1 MVNVDGNG
9 ERVPTALRVFGGQL
23 KLFREL
29 ASMSREELG
38 RQLGY
43 ASHTIK
49 SYELAQRIPE
59 PATVERADE
68 LLGAKGVLRAA
79 IPLLEEV
86 QYPKFFRDLPKLE
99 KQCTKRY
106 SYDPHC
112 VPGLLQTEAY
122 ASAVIG
128 WYIPAFTEDEVARLV
143 GARLDRQA
151 MLTRDDRPAVHFVVE
166 QAALERPMGGR
177 KIHRGQIEKLLEWVQ
192 LRNVSIQVMPTN
204 VAHPGLD
211 GAMTLL
217 DMPDRRTVV
226 YVEGQ
231 AHGLLVSDREKVNR
245 MAQRYDMIRTQA
257 LALNESLQ
265 FIEELAGKS

>member
-1 MVNVDGNG
+1 MVYADGID
-9 ERVPTALRVFGGQL
+9 ERVPVALRVFGKQL

-29 ASMSREELG
+29 ASLSREEFG

-49 SYELAQRIPE
+49 AYELAQRIPE
-59 PATVERADE
+59 PETVKRADE
-68 LLGAKGVLRAA
+68 LLGARGVLRET

-86 QYPKFFRDLPKLE
+86 RYPKFFRDLPKLE
-99 KQCTKRY
+99 KECTKRY

-112 VPGLLQTEAY
+112 VPGLLQTEEY
-122 ASAVIG
+122 ARAVIG
-128 WYIPAFTEDEVARLV
+128 WYIPAFTEDELARLV
-143 GARLDRQA
+143 SARLDRQA
-151 MLTRDDRPAVHFVVE
+151 MLTRNDRPAVHFVVE
-166 QAALERPMGGR
+166 QAALERPMGGA
-177 KIHRGQIEKLLEWVQ
+177 KVHREQLQKLLEWVQ
-192 LRNVSIQVMPTN
+192 LRNVSVQVMPTN

-217 DMPDRRTVV
+217 EMPDQRTVV

-231 AHGLLVSDREKVNR
+231 AHGVLVSDREKVSR

-257 LALNESLQ
+257 LDLDESLQ
-265 FIEELAGKS
+265 FIRKLAGEV